1 MNVTQAVRST
11 VESFRRDVPDY
22 VASGVVDMT
31 TGMLLAADT
40 VDGHPDE
47 ILDVLAAATVDLLQG
62 RTVVQVENMWNERR
76 GDAARDRHYFQEV
89 LVQSDNLVH
98 LFLRSQSN
106 EDLVGVV
113 VCRRPV
119 NVGLL
124 FTMARQGMH
133 ELGRPMPGT

>member
-1 MNVTQAVRST
+1 MNLTQAVHST

-22 VASGVVDMT
+22 VASGVVDMS

-40 VDGHPDE
+40 VDDHPAE

-62 RTVVQVENMWNERR
+62 RTVVQVEELWRERR
-76 GDAARDRHYFQEV
+76 GGSTGLVGDRHYFQEV

-98 LFLRSQSN
+98 LFMRSQSN

-133 ELGRPMPGT
+133 ELG

>member
-1 MNVTQAVRST
+1 MNLTQAVHST

-22 VASGVVDMT
+22 VASGVVDMS

-40 VDGHPDE
+40 VDNHPEE

-62 RTVVQVENMWNERR
+62 RTVVQVENMWQERR
-76 GDAARDRHYFQEV
+76 GTKGTAAGDRHYFQEV

-98 LFLRSQSN
+98 LFMRSQSN

-133 ELGRPMPGT
+133 ELG

>member
-1 MNVTQAVRST
+1 MNLTQAVHST

-22 VASGVVDMT
+22 VASGVVDMS

-40 VDGHPDE
+40 VDNHPEE

-62 RTVVQVENMWNERR
+62 RTVVQVENMWKERR
-76 GDAARDRHYFQEV
+76 GQQVGGAGDRHYFQEV

-98 LFLRSQSN
+98 LFMRSQSN

-133 ELGRPMPGT
+133 ELG

>member
-1 MNVTQAVRST
+1 MNLTQAVHST

-22 VASGVVDMT
+22 VASGVVDMS

-40 VDGHPDE
+40 VDDHPEE

-62 RTVVQVENMWNERR
+62 RTVVQVENMWKERR
-76 GDAARDRHYFQEV
+76 GAAAGDRHYFQEV

-98 LFLRSQSN
+98 LFMRSPANQ
-106 EDLVGVV
+106 DLVGVV

-119 NVGLL
+119 NVGML

-133 ELGRPMPGT
+133 ELG

>member
-1 MNVTQAVRST
+1 MNLTQAVHST

-22 VASGVVDMT
+22 VASGVVDMS

-40 VDGHPDE
+40 VDDHPEE

-62 RTVVQVENMWNERR
+62 RTVVQVENMWRERR
-76 GDAARDRHYFQEV
+76 GAATAGDRHYFQEV
-89 LVQSDNLVH
+89 LLQSDNLVH
-98 LFLRSQSN
+98 LFMRSPANQ
-106 EDLVGVV
+106 DLVGVV

-119 NVGLL
+119 NVGML

-133 ELGRPMPGT
+133 ELG

>member
-1 MNVTQAVRST
+1 MNLTQAVHST

-22 VASGVVDMT
+22 VASGVVDMS

-40 VDGHPDE
+40 VDNHPEE

-62 RTVVQVENMWNERR
+62 RTVVQVENMWKERR
-76 GDAARDRHYFQEV
+76 GTTGTGTGDRHYFQEV

-98 LFLRSQSN
+98 LFMRSQSN

-133 ELGRPMPGT
+133 ELG

>member
-1 MNVTQAVRST
+1 MNLTQAVHST

-22 VASGVVDMT
+22 VASGVVDMS

-40 VDGHPDE
+40 VDDHPEE

-62 RTVVQVENMWNERR
+62 RTVVQVEDMWRERR
-76 GDAARDRHYFQEV
+76 GAAAAGDRHYFQEV

-98 LFLRSQSN
+98 LFMRSPANQ
-106 EDLVGVV
+106 DLVGVV

-119 NVGLL
+119 NVGML

-133 ELGRPMPGT
+133 ELG